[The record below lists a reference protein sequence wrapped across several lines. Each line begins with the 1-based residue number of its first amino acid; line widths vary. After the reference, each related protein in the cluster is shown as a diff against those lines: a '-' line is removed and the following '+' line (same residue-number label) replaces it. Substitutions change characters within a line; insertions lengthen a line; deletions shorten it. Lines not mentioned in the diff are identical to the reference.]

1 MTIYKTKDL
10 KNELKNTKRE
20 WTLEEINSRLEV
32 LGEKEKSDTTPKEQK
47 EMITSLYLA
56 FEEIKERLFP
66 TIKETPK
73 KENVEKFENHS
84 KKQKTVIQDEP
95 KKKTISFEEH
105 LQELQDLYDKGIYDT
120 MEIAKNAA
128 TKTLKGYIKSYE
140 SQILEMIGNPEN
152 LDFCQS
158 LEKNVKLAKDLLD
171 KITPPT
177 PKKEHAVK
185 IDTLT
190 LDYSDMYKLLKT
202 DEKEFAEICLSLEYM
217 QKSYL
222 LNSGCIPFIILSI
235 LQGKETD
242 VLFQE
247 GKDMFNSKSVLYRT
261 EKLFYNVHFVNL
273 LKKHFSNELVW
284 NWIKD
289 DNGFFDIA
297 DYVLSNYKEEG
308 IKEET
313 EKELVTT

>member
-1 MTIYKTKDL
+1 MTNIKYPLKNIKKDL
-10 KNELKNTKRE
+10 KNKKDFSEIELNE
-20 WTLEEINSRLEV
+20 MLLE
-32 LGEKEKSDTTPKEQK
+32 LGEREKSDETPANLKE
-47 EMITSLYLA
+47 EILSIYLA
-56 FEEIKERLFP
+56 LEQIRDEKFPKKETKKETVQKFENSKKTQKIV
-66 TIKETPK
+66 IQDTPK
-73 KENVEKFENHS
+73 K
-84 KKQKTVIQDEP
+84 Q
-95 KKKTISFEEH
+95 TISFDEH

-171 KITPPT
+171 KITPPI
-177 PKKEHAVK
+177 PKKEHVPK

-289 DNGFFDIA
+289 DDGFFDIA